1 MQSPLPDLIQVS
13 RLNDK
18 EREEVMSKLFSQL
31 MSMDERQKVEAMREM
46 IKYMAEKATDE
57 EYLNLCRTN
66 IKLASGL
73 QDNVLSSFLKVR
85 MQAVS
90 QLPKELRDR
99 DQRLLATALQSLD
112 EKTREKMMKA
122 MK

>member
-1 MQSPLPDLIQVS
+1 VS